1 MLELLGVEVLAL
13 EFVEEDG
20 RVTTRVT
27 VVVVL
32 EGLLFCVAVVAV
44 EVRAGAVAV
53 VVVVG
58 LLFVAGLAVAAG
70 VAVVVTRLG
79 SCLLLLL
86 LLLVTGSA
94 VVGRSCLLVT
104 IEGSVFPVAGRVVGV
119 VLPVFPLELPDT
131 E

>member
-1 MLELLGVEVLAL
+1 MELPGVEVLAS

-44 EVRAGAVAV
+44 EVRAGDE
-53 VVVVG
+53 VVVG
-58 LLFVAGLAVAAG
+58 VTGVGRSGLSIEVLGVLAAEEREAVG
-70 VAVVVTRLG
+70 V
-79 SCLLLLL
+79 LL
-86 LLLVTGSA
+86 LLLV
-94 VVGRSCLLVT
+94 
-104 IEGSVFPVAGRVVGV
+104 
-119 VLPVFPLELPDT
+119 LPPDT

>member
-27 VVVVL
+27 VVV
-32 EGLLFCVAVVAV
+32 LLGFELGVVVAEL
-44 EVRAGAVAV
+44 EVRAGDEVVVTGRLLVVGV

-58 LLFVAGLAVAAG
+58 RLLVVGVVAGRLSVLLSFVVG
-70 VAVVVTRLG
+70 V
-79 SCLLLLL
+79 
-86 LLLVTGSA
+86 A
-94 VVGRSCLLVT
+94 VVGRSGLSKEVLGVLAAEERET
-104 IEGSVFPVAGRVVGV
+104 V
-119 VLPVFPLELPDT
+119 VLLPALPVLPPDT